1 VHIRDELGVQAANA
15 VYEKREYHTLD
26 AMRGVAAIVVVFLH
40 CGTLWGGWHPA
51 SGYLAVGF
59 FFALSGFVLEH
70 VYGPRFARGMPVSS
84 FMKARYVRLYP
95 LYLLGTVAGFAG
107 IIIFKPWLGLFVRA
121 LPAAIMLPTPTS
133 DGSIYPF
140 DVPAWSLFLE
150 LLVNLVFVLIWRH
163 LRPRMLVSILFMF
176 GAILAWCILHAGKS
190 DLGSSTFTFL
200 FGFPRVAFLF
210 FLGVWL
216 CRIHRSQRTVGWLG
230 LLFPLLLTLA
240 LLINPGELR
249 REYDL
254 LWVFVC
260 CPLLVYGGCIYE
272 PPIRYVSIFR
282 FLGLISY
289 PIYVLHYPLVFF
301 VRNVAENTH
310 LSVVTIA
317 TLQVAMVSVAA
328 WISWLAATK
337 FDIPARG
344 ALARALIRHHG

>member
-1 VHIRDELGVQAANA
+1 MYIRDGLGVRAASA
-15 VYEKREYHTLD
+15 VFEKREYHTLD
-26 AMRGVAAIVVVFLH
+26 AMRGLAAIVVVFLH

-70 VYGPRFARGMPVSS
+70 VYGPRFARGMQASD
-84 FMKARYVRLYP
+84 FIKARYIRLYP
-95 LYLLGTVAGFAG
+95 LYLLGAVVGFAG
-107 IIIFKPWLGLFVRA
+107 IIIFKPWLGLLARA

-140 DVPAWSLFLE
+140 NVPAWSLFLE
-150 LLVNLVFVLIWRH
+150 LLVNLVFVLIWRY
-163 LRPRMLVSILFMF
+163 LRPRMLVSILFIF
-176 GAILAWCILHAGKS
+176 GAILAWCILHVGKS
-190 DLGSSTFTFL
+190 DLGSSTFTL
-200 FGFPRVAFLF
+200 MFGFPRVVFLF

-216 CRIHRSQRTVGWLG
+216 CRIHRGQRTVGWLG

-260 CPLLVYGGCIYE
+260 CPLLVYGGCICE
-272 PPIRYVSIFR
+272 PPIRYIPIFR

-289 PIYVLHYPLVFF
+289 PIYVLHYPLVLF

-310 LSVVTIA
+310 LPVVTIA
-317 TLQVAMVSVAA
+317 ILQVAMVSVVA

>member
-1 VHIRDELGVQAANA
+1 
-15 VYEKREYHTLD
+15 
-26 AMRGVAAIVVVFLH
+26 MRGLAAILVVFLH

-70 VYGPRFARGMPVSS
+70 VYGPRFAKGLAASD

-95 LYLLGTVAGFAG
+95 LYLLGTAVGFAG
-107 IIIFKPWLGLFVRA
+107 IIILKPWLGLFVRA
-121 LPAAIMLPTPTS
+121 LPAVVMLPTPTS

-140 DVPAWSLFLE
+140 NVPAWSLFLE

-163 LRPRMLVSILFMF
+163 LRPRMLVSILFIS
-176 GAILAWCILHAGKS
+176 GAILAWCIMDEGKS

-200 FGFPRVAFLF
+200 FGLPRVAFLF

-216 CRIHRSQRTVGWLG
+216 CRIHRGQRTVGSLG
-230 LLFPLLLTLA
+230 LLLPLFLMLA
-240 LLINPGELR
+240 LLANPGELR

-260 CPLLVYGGCIYE
+260 CPLLVYSGCIYE
-272 PPIRYVSIFR
+272 PPMRYIPIFR

-289 PIYVLHYPLVFF
+289 PIYVLHYPLILL
-301 VRNVAENTH
+301 VRNIAVTPH
-310 LSVVTIA
+310 LSIA
-317 TLQVAMVSVAA
+317 AIAALQVAMVSVSA

-344 ALARALIRHHG
+344 ALARALTQRHS

>member
-1 VHIRDELGVQAANA
+1 VHIRDELGVQAAST

-26 AMRGVAAIVVVFLH
+26 AMRGVAAIVVVLLH

-70 VYGPRFARGMPVSS
+70 VYGPRFARGMQASD

-107 IIIFKPWLGLFVRA
+107 IIIFKPWLGFFARA

-140 DVPAWSLFLE
+140 NVPAWSLFLE
-150 LLVNLVFVLIWRH
+150 LLVNLVFVLVWRH

-176 GAILAWCILHAGKS
+176 GAILAWCIVHEGKS
-190 DLGSSTFTFL
+190 DLGSSIFTFP

-210 FLGVWL
+210 FLGVWV
-216 CRIHRSQRTVGWLG
+216 CRIHHGQRTVGSLG
-230 LLFPLLLTLA
+230 LLLPLLLTLA

-249 REYDL
+249 SEYDL
-254 LWVFVC
+254 FWVFVC
-260 CPLLVYGGCIYE
+260 CPLLVYCGCICE
-272 PPIRYVSIFR
+272 PPIRYIPIFR

-289 PIYVLHYPLVFF
+289 PIYVLHYPLILF
-301 VRNVAENTH
+301 VRNIADNSHLPIVA
-310 LSVVTIA
+310 IA
-317 TLQVAMVSVAA
+317 ALQVAMVSVVA

>member
-1 VHIRDELGVQAANA
+1 LGVQAAST
-15 VYEKREYHTLD
+15 VHEKREYHTLD

-70 VYGPRFARGMPVSS
+70 VYGPRFARGMQASD

-107 IIIFKPWLGLFVRA
+107 IIIFEPWLGLFARA

-140 DVPAWSLFLE
+140 NVPAWSLFLE
-150 LLVNLVFVLIWRH
+150 LLVNLVFVLIWSH
-163 LRPRMLVSILFMF
+163 LRPRMLISILFML
-176 GAILAWCILHAGKS
+176 GAILAWCIVHDGKS

-200 FGFPRVAFLF
+200 FGLPRVAFLF

-216 CRIHRSQRTVGWLG
+216 CRTHRGQRTAGGLG
-230 LLFPLLLTLA
+230 LLLPLLLTLA

-260 CPLLVYGGCIYE
+260 CPLLVYGGCICE
-272 PPIRYVSIFR
+272 PPTRYIPIFR

-289 PIYVLHYPLVFF
+289 PIYVLHYPLVLL

-310 LSVVTIA
+310 LPIAAIA
-317 TLQVAMVSVAA
+317 TLQVAMVSAA
-328 WISWLAATK
+328 VWISWLAATK

-344 ALARALIRHHG
+344 ALARALVRHHD

>member
-1 VHIRDELGVQAANA
+1 VYIRDGLGVRAASA
-15 VYEKREYHTLD
+15 VFEKREYHTLD
-26 AMRGVAAIVVVFLH
+26 AMRGLAAIVVVFLH

-70 VYGPRFARGMPVSS
+70 VYGPRFARGMQASD
-84 FMKARYVRLYP
+84 FIKARYIRLYP
-95 LYLLGTVAGFAG
+95 LYLLGAVVGFAG
-107 IIIFKPWLGLFVRA
+107 IIIFKPWLGLLARA

-140 DVPAWSLFLE
+140 NVPAWSLFLE
-150 LLVNLVFVLIWRH
+150 LLVNLVFVLIWRY
-163 LRPRMLVSILFMF
+163 LRPRMLVSILFIF
-176 GAILAWCILHAGKS
+176 GAILAWCILHVGKS
-190 DLGSSTFTFL
+190 DLGSSTFTL
-200 FGFPRVAFLF
+200 MFGFPRVVFLF

-216 CRIHRSQRTVGWLG
+216 CRIHRGQRTVGWLG

-260 CPLLVYGGCIYE
+260 CPLLVYGGCICE
-272 PPIRYVSIFR
+272 PPIRYIPIFR

-289 PIYVLHYPLVFF
+289 PIYVLHYPLVLF

-310 LSVVTIA
+310 LPVVTIA
-317 TLQVAMVSVAA
+317 ILQVAMVSVVA

-344 ALARALIRHHG
+344 ALARALIRQHG